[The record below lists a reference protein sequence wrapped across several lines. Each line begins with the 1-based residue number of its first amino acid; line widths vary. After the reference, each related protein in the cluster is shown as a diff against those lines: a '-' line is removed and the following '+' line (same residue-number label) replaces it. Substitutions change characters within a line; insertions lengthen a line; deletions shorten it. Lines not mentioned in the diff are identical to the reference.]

1 MICGACNQDR
11 HPVIEGDQNGRF
23 QYTCGNGECHA
34 FIKLHERSLPSTASP
49 ASDERAQPVSSQAPA
64 MARHAAAS
72 ADTVGSAVAAIVARL
87 AEVDA
92 ALAAV
97 PELKAEQKKLRRM
110 LAASQAK
117 PVTVRPVIVRA
128 SNGQVGYSPAPKA
141 HQ

>member
-1 MICGACNQDR
+1 VICGACGQDR

-34 FIKLHERSLPSTASP
+34 FIKLHERSEPEAHAPSVQSVSVP
-49 ASDERAQPVSSQAPA
+49 AVVAPTPG
-64 MARHAAAS
+64 RS
-72 ADTVGSAVAAIVARL
+72 APIAVDTVDAAVAAIVTRL

-92 ALAAV
+92 ALDAV
-97 PELKAEQKKLRRM
+97 PALKAEQKKLRRM

-117 PVTVRPVIVRA
+117 PAKSLAVRNAVT
-128 SNGQVGYSPAPKA
+128 GQVLGYSLQPKA